1 MQAAQDLKGV
11 TSWAEERE
19 RSTSAGARSQS
30 VGGAEQREWLSHFRR
45 VCEGRRGP
53 NKSPDRSGLTQA
65 ATKRTKY
72 EWRWALKLKLKDDR
86 ATR

>member
-19 RSTSAGARSQS
+19 RSTEAGARSQS
-30 VGGAEQREWLSHFRR
+30 VGGAEQRGWLSHFRWVYESR
-45 VCEGRRGP
+45 QGP
-53 NKSPDRSGLTQA
+53 SKSPDLSGSRQA

-72 EWRWALKLKLKDDR
+72 E
-86 ATR
+86 